1 MSISTTSFWTL
12 SVLASG
18 PHHGYGILK
27 SITELSNAT
36 VDVRVGAL
44 YRTIDR
50 LESDGLIEID
60 HRETVD
66 GRERT
71 YYRLTPKG
79 HSELE
84 STLNEMQMMTS
95 VAESRLRNTNLG
107 KLGIRPSTMGL
118 LR

>member
-1 MSISTTSFWTL
+1 MSISTTAFWTL

-27 SITELSNAT
+27 SIGELSLDT
-36 VDVRVGAL
+36 VEVRVGAL

-50 LESDGLIEID
+50 LETDGLIEVD

-84 STLNEMQMMTS
+84 SKLNEMQMMTS
-95 VAESRLRNTNLG
+95 VAETRLRNTG
-107 KLGIRPSTMGL
+107 FGDLGIRPTTMGIL
-118 LR
+118 